1 MGGWAYFGE
10 MGAFFSALV
19 VIIPIVEIV
28 VFALVAD
35 RIGVLTTVG
44 ALVLISAAGAV
55 LVIREGVGAW
65 RRLRETIRRRE
76 TPTDELADAA
86 LIAVGG
92 LLLLTPGFFTDA
104 LAFLVVMPPTRRS
117 LRTALKRFATGFA
130 ATRLGWQGKTAV
142 GAKKVYDV
150 HVTRTR
156 RGSDPPEPPRQLS
169 SSTHQSGED
178 DSPDR
183 G

>member
-1 MGGWAYFGE
+1 MHA
-10 MGAFFSALV
+10 AFAILAV
-19 VIIPIVEIV
+19 AIPIIEIV

-35 RIGVLTTVG
+35 RIGVLPTVLG
-44 ALVLISAAGAV
+44 LLVMTAIGAV
-55 LVIREGVGAW
+55 LLVREGVSTF
-65 RRLRETIRRRE
+65 RRLRASARRRE
-76 TPTDELADAA
+76 PIGDDLADAA
-86 LIAVGG
+86 LIAFGG
-92 LLLLTPGFFTDA
+92 MLFLTPGFFTDA

-117 LRTALKRFATGFA
+117 LRKWLKRVVTGVA

-150 HVTRTR
+150 RVTRTTR
-156 RGSDPPEPPRQLS
+156 PGSDPPEPRPQLPSSPRPS
-169 SSTHQSGED
+169 DED